1 MLVLRTGRLQP
12 LNLDWWPLS
21 RDAAFYFA
29 AVLSILLV
37 FMDGEVHWYEGLAF
51 FMLYMVYIGF
61 MSQNERIA
69 TMARKMVSG
78 TKVHSGGN
86 ADEPDNAKG
95 ALNADA
101 GEKDGDEDTK
111 VGNLQVCT
119 LTAITT
125 TLLMPFV
132 ALLFGSPRLKQQP
145 SFSIAPS
152 SWLEDL
158 ALQPERYTRGNNP

>member
-1 MLVLRTGRLQP
+1 M
-12 LNLDWWPLS
+12 
-21 RDAAFYFA
+21 
-29 AVLSILLV
+29 

-111 VGNLQVCT
+111 VGNLQVCV
-119 LTAITT
+119 LPAITT
-125 TLLMPFV
+125 
-132 ALLFGSPRLKQQP
+132 ALLHSLFLHFVSALRACNNSRP
-145 SFSIAPS
+145 SILLVPV
-152 SWLEDL
+152 
-158 ALQPERYTRGNNP
+158 GVCKI